1 MRKRRA
7 AMIGVLM
14 FVLHGGASAGPGR
27 WRVDSAEVPNDPACT
42 RLRKVVEAYFRRH
55 PSMPDACVDAALGG
69 AFEMPPLQPLANPG
83 ADFIA
88 HLEKYLQVGAQDYF
102 ADLDRGV
109 ALEDMYHYRAT
120 MFVKGKGQLLVWR
133 GQMADQFAPYGTVPG
148 AIKTILQ
155 HRLPKSGGGCDG
167 TPDEEDVEVH
177 VLMKEDLSGPLRLE
191 HSVVDNLLANA
202 RMRLDHGTP
211 VFISGGKVFKQDQYG
226 LWPTCSI
233 KREPPRS
240 R

>member
-7 AMIGVLM
+7 AVIGVLM
-14 FVLHGGASAGPGR
+14 FVLHGGVSAGPGR
-27 WRVDSAEVPNDPACT
+27 WRVDSASVPNDPACT

-55 PSMPDACVDAALGG
+55 PSMPDACVAAALGH
-69 AFEMPPLQPLANPG
+69 AFEMPPLQPLANPSP
-83 ADFIA
+83 DFIA

-102 ADLDRGV
+102 ADQDRGV

-133 GQMADQFAPYGTVPG
+133 GHLADQFSPYGTVPG
-148 AIKTILQ
+148 PIKTILQ

-167 TPDEEDVEVH
+167 TLDEEDVETH
-177 VLMKEDLSGPLRLE
+177 ILMKEDLSGPLRLE
-191 HSVVDNLLANA
+191 HSVIDNLLANA
-202 RMRLDHGTP
+202 RLRLDHGTP
-211 VFISGGKVFKQDQYG
+211 VFISGGEVFKQDRYG
-226 LWPTCSI
+226 LSLTCSI